1 MQDKQFTRRVNVRN
15 LLLVLLTIST
25 VSFAKGRI
33 GEWAAYD
40 YVEKTEKSEIKGQ
53 LIKEIIEAED
63 KKLPTGEKVTVVKVS
78 EKLILNGR
86 AGDEKF
92 YWTEDTNL
100 FTKFELNL
108 YVQLCRFQKN
118 LGSYEKI
125 NVKAGK
131 FGACKIKN
139 QESWIGAVP
148 FSTLLYMTNDGTTF
162 KRFELINYGWKKKD

>member
-1 MQDKQFTRRVNVRN
+1 MQDKQFTRRVNVKK
-15 LLLVLLTIST
+15 LTLALLTLST
-25 VSFAKGRI
+25 ISFAKGRI

-53 LIKEIIEAED
+53 LVKEIIETED
-63 KKLPTGEKVTVVKVS
+63 KKLATGENVTVVKVS

-86 AGDEKF
+86 AGNEKF

-108 YVQLCRFQKN
+108 YVQLCRFQSR
-118 LGSYEKI
+118 LGNYEKI
-125 NVKAGK
+125 SIKAGK
-131 FGACKIKN
+131 FGACKIKD

-162 KRFELINYGWKKKD
+162 KRYELINYGWKKKD

>member
-1 MQDKQFTRRVNVRN
+1 VRN
-15 LLLVLLTIST
+15 LLLVLLTVST

-40 YVEKTEKSEIKGQ
+40 YTEKTEKSEIKGQ

-86 AGDEKF
+86 AGDE
-92 YWTEDTNL
+92 TNL

-108 YVQLCRFQKN
+108 YVQLCRFQKS

-131 FGACKIKN
+131 FGACKIKD